1 MLNNYLNTLIIPSV
15 NYKGIEKLAAR
26 WEGLQNIG
34 DMLLASRLVRKALG
48 SRGVD
53 FSILSKKTK
62 RNLID
67 KMDRVLTETGAKSV
81 YKKGGKDRINEYAPE
96 FFLDSDWF
104 SAPNIRNGSRKALK
118 RWIRTKEMSNY
129 KNKSFL
135 KNPLTTAGLGVGTGG
150 LGTYGLMNI
159 GNEEE

>member
-1 MLNNYLNTLIIPSV
+1 MLNNYLNTLVLSST
-15 NYKGIEKLAAR
+15 NYNGIEKLAGR
-26 WEGLQNIG
+26 WEGLQNME

-67 KMDRVLTETGAKSV
+67 KMDRVLTETGAKAR
-81 YKKGGKDRINEYAPE
+81 YKKGIKDPTKEYAPE
-96 FFLDSDWF
+96 FFLESAWF
-104 SAPNIRNGSRKALK
+104 SAPNSRNGSRKALK

-135 KNPLTTAGLGVGTGG
+135 KNPWTTAGLGAGTGG